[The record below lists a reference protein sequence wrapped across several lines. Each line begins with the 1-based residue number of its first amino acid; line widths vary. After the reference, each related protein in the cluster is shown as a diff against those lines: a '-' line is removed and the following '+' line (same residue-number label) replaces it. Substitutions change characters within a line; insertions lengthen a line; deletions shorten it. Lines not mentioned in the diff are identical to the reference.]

1 MSLLYKSSTKVKY
14 ALQYLVM
21 HIPVVSSI
29 IKYNQLVTFTSTFS
43 ALIKHDVFITD
54 SMEILSRVTENE
66 IYKQIINDAITN
78 LSKGNGVSV
87 AFKGHWAFPETAYEM
102 LVTGE
107 KTGKLGEM
115 MEHVSQFYQE
125 EQTNIVTRLK
135 SLIEPIMIVVLAVLV
150 GVILLAVVV
159 PMFDIYSQII

>member
-1 MSLLYKSSTKVKY
+1 M
-14 ALQYLVM
+14 
-21 HIPVVSSI
+21 
-29 IKYNQLVTFTSTFS
+29 
-43 ALIKHDVFITD
+43 D
-54 SMEILSRVTENE
+54 ILSKITENE
-66 IYKQIINDAITN
+66 IYKKIINDAISN
-78 LSKGNGVSV
+78 LSNGNGVSV

-115 MEHVSQFYQE
+115 MEHVSVFYQE

-135 SLIEPIMIVVLAVLV
+135 SLIEPIMIVILAVLV

-159 PMFDIYSQII
+159 PMFDIYSTII

>member
-1 MSLLYKSSTKVKY
+1 
-14 ALQYLVM
+14 M
-21 HIPVVSSI
+21 HIPVVKDI

-54 SMEILSRVTENE
+54 SMEILSKITENE
-66 IYKQIINDAITN
+66 IYKTIINDSIVN

-115 MEHVSQFYQE
+115 MEHVSKFYQE
-125 EQTNIVTRLK
+125 EQSNIIARLK
-135 SLIEPIMIVVLAVLV
+135 RDNGFIVY
-150 GVILLAVVV
+150 VVKQESPKLQKIV
-159 PMFDIYSQII
+159 QVDLDLPLDNKKSCDIINTS